1 LKPQRLKAK
10 LFSIQAVMPPVALQ
24 NLPGHAETLTSPPT
38 VGGRLLSAEEFE
50 ALPESNGPC
59 ELVNGIIHP
68 LMSNNPVHAHIS
80 SNLAFLLQD
89 YMRRQKTQARVMCG
103 EVGVVTSATAPAT
116 TRAADLAVISKER
129 LPELPKTGFLRVMPE
144 LLVEIISGANTWTDT
159 FEKIYEYFEGGAKLV
174 WIVDPAMQE
183 VRVFKSAKENDLLR
197 ASDTLSGGDV
207 LPGFSVPVTE
217 IFSA

>member
-1 LKPQRLKAK
+1 LKHQRLKAK

-129 LPELPKTGFLRVMPE
+129 LPELPDGP
-144 LLVEIISGANTWTDT
+144 
-159 FEKIYEYFEGGAKLV
+159 
-174 WIVDPAMQE
+174 
-183 VRVFKSAKENDLLR
+183 
-197 ASDTLSGGDV
+197 
-207 LPGFSVPVTE
+207 VPVRHWQE
-217 IFSA
+217 QMRQLPQRPVHRHDNDDHGSRRSNQN